1 MLDSEKLILLTAA
14 AERFLDVIDGICGG
28 LEGGAFRN
36 CGEGM
41 RDCQPS
47 EEETQCPYESARQA
61 LELVL
66 AQKTGKE
73 S

>member
-1 MLDSEKLILLTAA
+1 MLDSEKLILLAA
-14 AERFLDVIDGICGG
+14 SAKRFLDVIDGICGG
-28 LEGGAFRN
+28 LERGAFRN
-36 CGEGM
+36 CGEGL

-47 EEETQCPYESARQA
+47 EEKTQCPYESARQA
-61 LELVL
+61 LELAL